1 LKILATI
8 SVNPYFIQ
16 ANKQDDHLKHS
27 FPKYNDYFKK
37 FMKELLELFK
47 RDVNL
52 KYEKGSLII
61 RELCVLLNP
70 EDIYRMFSEI
80 LADEKDSEFAISMVD
95 VLNSILLTSPE
106 LLELRNSLKDFNSKV
121 SNQLIRIRFFFN
133 YFKNF
138 LIKRLI
144 K

>member
-16 ANKQDDHLKHS
+16 ANKQDEHLKQS

-47 RDVNL
+47 RDSNL

-61 RELCVLLNP
+61 RELCILLNP
-70 EDIYRMFSEI
+70 EDIYRMLSEI
-80 LADEKDSEFAISMVD
+80 LAEEKDPEFAISMVD
-95 VLNSILLTSPE
+95 VLNSILLTSSE

-121 SNQLIRIRFFFN
+121 IIILFDDLLI
-133 YFKNF
+133 
-138 LIKRLI
+138 LISI
-144 K
+144 Y